1 MPVRSA
7 RYACEA
13 NRQTAS
19 ARFADRRQEL
29 DRHAEAV
36 AIIGFLMFRLVVMD
50 PRGSRSVPLDK
61 APFTIGRSSE
71 SQLQLTD
78 AHVSRKHAE
87 LTRGGSVWRVRD
99 CGSRYGTLLN
109 GNRVDESAL
118 AVGDRL
124 RVGQTELLFESDA
137 TSGLIS
143 GVVDFRHMNALLTS
157 LRAMGSFRVLDEVL
171 AIVVDSALDVSGAER
186 GFLLLLDDAGGLQ
199 QRVARARG
207 RLSIDDAQISQR
219 IPESVLA
226 TGADRV
232 VKDLLDDAQ
241 GGLHAGTLALGI
253 RHVFC
258 TPLRSLQVGERGE
271 ERRIGVLYLDSREP
285 SYLDAVATLHA
296 LASEASVVIENA
308 RLYQQVL
315 ERERLA
321 QELRIAAEMQR
332 ALLPP
337 ASHADDWV
345 ELAAM
350 TTPCREVGGDLFDYV
365 VGPDGV
371 TFLVAD
377 VAGKGTS
384 AALLTAVVQGLFAAE
399 AIRADT
405 PVAIVARMN
414 AALCRRAVASRF
426 VTAFCGHVSHD
437 GTLSYCNAG
446 HNPPLLASPEGLI
459 PLDVGGTVMGLFD
472 TARYEMATA
481 QLEADGALVV
491 YSDGVTEAVDPA
503 GEEFGDARLQASLD
517 GARRTNAQDLLT
529 HIHNVLTTFC
539 GGAAARDDVTV
550 FVVKRR

>member
-1 MPVRSA
+1 
-7 RYACEA
+7 
-13 NRQTAS
+13 
-19 ARFADRRQEL
+19 
-29 DRHAEAV
+29 
-36 AIIGFLMFRLVVMD
+36 MFRLVVTD
-50 PRGSRSVPLDK
+50 HRGSRSIPVDK
-61 APFTIGRSSE
+61 MPFTIGRSSE
-71 SQLQLTD
+71 NHLQLTD
-78 AHVSRKHAE
+78 SQVSRKHAE
-87 LTRGGSVWRVRD
+87 LTEGGAVWRVRD

-109 GNRVDESAL
+109 GNRIDESAL

-124 RVGQTELLFESDA
+124 RLGQTDILFESDA

-207 RLSIDDAQISQR
+207 RISIDEAQISQQVPR
-219 IPESVLA
+219 FVLA
-226 TGADRV
+226 TGADRI

-258 TPLRSLQVGERGE
+258 TPLRSLQIGEGGE

-285 SYLDAVATLHA
+285 GYLDSVATLHA
-296 LASEASVVIENA
+296 LAAEAAVVIENA

-337 ASHADDWV
+337 TSHTDEWV

-365 VGPDGV
+365 VRPDGV

-399 AIRADT
+399 AVQADT

-414 AALCRRAVASRF
+414 AALCRRAIASRF
-426 VTAFCGHVSHD
+426 VTAFCGHLARD

-446 HNPPLLASPEGLI
+446 HNPPLLAAPGGLI

-472 TARYEMATA
+472 TASYEMATA
-481 QLEADGALVV
+481 QLDSDATLVV

-503 GEEFGDARLQASLD
+503 GEEFGDARLHASLD
-517 GARRTNAQDLLT
+517 GARRTNAQALLA
-529 HIHNVLTTFC
+529 HVHGVLTSFC
-539 GGAAARDDVTV
+539 GGAVARDDVTV